1 MADFDEAR
9 QATESMFAEPAEETP
24 ADVQGEE
31 VPAEQVTEHPA
42 EDALAEAQNEN
53 PQGDPTAAVDEAA
66 NIAEAA
72 ANAAAAERQKN
83 EQNQAQLQQLT
94 AENEQL
100 RQANEELQDT
110 ITQQSQQQKEQI
122 IENAMP
128 ELDMNALA
136 FASPQEVERIKAEYA
151 AKMRDYLMGDI
162 RKEFEPAIEYA
173 QEGIRERERANAL
186 NELRQIPELKDIDN
200 LLPQIDKIIAGNKY
214 FENMPIDEQ
223 LINAYAMA
231 RGVNAMNTPP
241 APKPEPPTA
250 EQLMEYYNSNPEFQ
264 KMLEQQRLQE
274 IKQSQQVPAMSASSG
289 AVNAALNIQEKP
301 KTWEDASQ
309 RTRDMFRADEDE

>member
-9 QATESMFAEPAEETP
+9 QATENMFAEEQPAEET
-24 ADVQGEE
+24 AAMQEA
-31 VPAEQVTEHPA
+31 PAEQPIQ
-42 EDALAEAQNEN
+42 EDIPQEEAPVEQQE
-53 PQGDPTAAVDEAA
+53 QPTVDEAA

-72 ANAAAAERQKN
+72 ANAAAAERQQN
-83 EQNQAQLQQLT
+83 EQSQAQLQQLA

-100 RQANEELQDT
+100 RQTNEELQNT
-110 ITQQSQQQKEQI
+110 ITQQSEQQKEQI

-136 FASPQEVERIKAEYA
+136 FASPQEIEQMKAEYA

-173 QEGIRERERANAL
+173 QQGIRERERADAL
-186 NELRQIPELKDIDN
+186 SELRQIPELSGIDE
-200 LLPQIDKIIAGNKY
+200 LLPQIDKIIASNKF
-214 FENMPIDEQ
+214 FENMPVDEQ
-223 LINAYAMA
+223 LINAYALA

-241 APKPEPPTA
+241 APEPEPPKPPTA
-250 EQLMEYYNSNPEFQ
+250 EELMEYYNSNPEFQ

-309 RTRDMFRADEDE
+309 RTRDMFRVDEDE